1 MAQSEH
7 PPEYVS
13 QLLVLNTVS
22 ENSRRRRKHN

>member
-22 ENSRRRRKHN
+22 ENSRRRRRRN